1 MSPTLVRLVL
11 DLALVVDVSEEG
23 VVGKVGL
30 HVSYYTVIGRVYMI
44 VHRS

>member
-23 VVGKVGL
+23 VVGKVVLSCVIL
-30 HVSYYTVIGRVYMI
+30 HCDLLGM
-44 VHRS
+44 